1 MDLLR
6 AVMIGPQGTP
16 YHDGLF
22 FFDAHFP
29 PSYPTI
35 PPVSIQSLSVWYVIH
50 FHIWIK
56 KIVLMPLQV
65 VHYHAGGL
73 RLNPNLYACGKV
85 CLSLLGTWQ
94 GKSCE
99 KWNPAQSTML
109 QVLISI
115 QALVLNEKPFYNE
128 PGHER
133 YANSAEGLEYALDYN
148 DTAFQYSCRTM
159 LYSLRK
165 PPQVVFC

>member
-1 MDLLR
+1 LD
-6 AVMIGPQGTP
+6 
-16 YHDGLF
+16 
-22 FFDAHFP
+22 
-29 PSYPTI
+29 
-35 PPVSIQSLSVWYVIH
+35 
-50 FHIWIK
+50 K
-56 KIVLMPLQV
+56 KIVLMLLQV

-94 GKSCE
+94 GQSCE

-128 PGHER
+128 PGYER
-133 YANSAEGLEYALDYN
+133 NANSAEGLANALDYN

-165 PPQVVFC
+165 PPQVMFC

>member
-1 MDLLR
+1 
-6 AVMIGPQGTP
+6 
-16 YHDGLF
+16 
-22 FFDAHFP
+22 
-29 PSYPTI
+29 
-35 PPVSIQSLSVWYVIH
+35 
-50 FHIWIK
+50 
-56 KIVLMPLQV
+56 VLMPLQV